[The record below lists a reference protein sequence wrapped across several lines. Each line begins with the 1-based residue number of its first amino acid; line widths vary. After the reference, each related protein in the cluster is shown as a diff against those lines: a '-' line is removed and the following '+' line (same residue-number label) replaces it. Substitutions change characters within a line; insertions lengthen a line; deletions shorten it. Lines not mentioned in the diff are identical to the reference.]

1 MVPLLAPRFALV
13 ALLALALSTCAP
25 AAPAARP
32 AEPAAPGSAPT
43 AAPAPR
49 PAAKPALGPDYFA
62 GKVVT
67 VLVNYSAGG
76 ISDVFGRTVAR
87 HLANHIPG
95 RPTLV
100 VENRPGAGGAVGANY
115 LYNVAKKD
123 GLTIGTF
130 SAFLVRQ
137 MLGTEGTQYDV
148 SRFHWLGG
156 VGEPNFDIA
165 HQSLGVRSAQDL
177 ARTSSEVVVGGL
189 APDSPSDM
197 HMRTFLNLLGVRYRY
212 VTGYPGFPEVRLA
225 FQRGEVNYR
234 ADGLTGWFTY
244 LAPQVQEG
252 TVVPIAQVGTIRG
265 SQVVRDP
272 RISDLPTHFEIAAE
286 LRGPDVRSTV
296 EYRALTVLAQMGA
309 LLRGVLLPPGTDP
322 AIVETL
328 RKAVADTFADAEFH
342 ADIEKQAGYRV
353 EFIPGEE
360 AQALAERIIR
370 DASTDRE
377 AMDYLIKLTK
387 EKD

>member
-1 MVPLLAPRFALV
+1 
-13 ALLALALSTCAP
+13 
-25 AAPAARP
+25 
-32 AEPAAPGSAPT
+32 
-43 AAPAPR
+43 
-49 PAAKPALGPDYFA
+49 
-62 GKVVT
+62 
-67 VLVNYSAGG
+67 
-76 ISDVFGRTVAR
+76 
-87 HLANHIPG
+87 
-95 RPTLV
+95 
-100 VENRPGAGGAVGANY
+100 
-115 LYNVAKKD
+115 
-123 GLTIGTF
+123 
-130 SAFLVRQ
+130 
-137 MLGTEGTQYDV
+137 
-148 SRFHWLGG
+148 
-156 VGEPNFDIA
+156 
-165 HQSLGVRSAQDL
+165 
-177 ARTSSEVVVGGL
+177 
-189 APDSPSDM
+189 
-197 HMRTFLNLLGVRYRY
+197 
-212 VTGYPGFPEVRLA
+212 
-225 FQRGEVNYR
+225 
-234 ADGLTGWFTY
+234 
-244 LAPQVQEG
+244 EG

-353 EFIPGEE
+353 SFIPGEE

-370 DASTDRE
+370 YASTDRE